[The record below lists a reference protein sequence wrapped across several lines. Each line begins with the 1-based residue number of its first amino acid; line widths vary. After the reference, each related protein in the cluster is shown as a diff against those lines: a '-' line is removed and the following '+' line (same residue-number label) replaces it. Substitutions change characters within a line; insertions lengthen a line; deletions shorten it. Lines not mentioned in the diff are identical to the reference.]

1 MSRSQTYARRGTRNS
16 HRRPDDGLVALRDD
30 GGTMNAPSN
39 HHSGGT
45 AAVAERDVRAVRERL
60 ARIRAED
67 RSLIRRH
74 RRGDR
79 RAREILVERYLPL
92 TRSLARRYRHGREPL
107 DDLFQVAAV
116 GLLKAVDRWDPDH
129 GSDFSSYAVPTV
141 LGELRR
147 HFRDATWAVRPPRD
161 LQELCLSIHDA
172 RKALN
177 AELGREPTV
186 ADLGERLHRSPE
198 EIVEALQAGEARSA
212 SWLDAP
218 IHDQEHEH
226 VTVGDLIAVADLGYD
241 RAEARITVEHL
252 TSLLDHRAREVL
264 HLRFERDL
272 TQRAIS
278 RRIGVSQMHVSRII
292 RSALEELFARSQWTP
307 AHATSTGA
315 S

>member
-1 MSRSQTYARRGTRNS
+1 MAR
-16 HRRPDDGLVALRDD
+16 A
-30 GGTMNAPSN
+30 
-39 HHSGGT
+39 
-45 AAVAERDVRAVRERL
+45 
-60 ARIRAED
+60 RAED
-67 RSLIRRH
+67 RRLIRRH

-79 RAREILVERYLPL
+79 RAREILVERYVPL
-92 TRSLARRYRHGREPL
+92 ARSLARRYRHGPEPL

-116 GLLKAVDRWDPDH
+116 GLLKAVDLWDPDR
-129 GSDFSSYAVPTV
+129 GSAFSSYAVPTV

-177 AELGREPTV
+177 GELGREPTA
-186 ADLGERLHRSPE
+186 ADLAERLHRSPE

-264 HLRFERDL
+264 HLRFDRDL